1 MTKPTQTQQLTLAAV
16 GAVLLT
22 AVAAGAVFAQTPCLT
37 PTPDCPQV
45 NCDK

>member
-1 MTKPTQTQQLTLAAV
+1 MTKATQMKRLSLAAIS
-16 GAVLLT
+16 AVILT
-22 AVAAGAVFAQTPCLT
+22 AVVGGSVWAAPCLN